1 MPDVCNCSVE
11 LQIEVLFA
19 LQEKTELAQ
28 EVKELKAR
36 CERLD
41 NLQGKLSDRR
51 SELELTNKKVTMHL
65 ATVEAT
71 LLQEKQF
78 HEKKDEQLRLLVE
91 SSSAQQSAAKEERAA
106 WLEQLDK
113 AEAVAQDARQALIQ
127 KQDHCQ
133 ELEHSL
139 AEVKGELVMCKKHKD
154 VADKQAEQL
163 LSELKIAQATL
174 NACETD
180 LEESKML
187 LMEKEAVI
195 LACEGQKAHRQ
206 VRSSHWQF
214 AYCLILW
221 PHTHCY
227 SCSCFG
233 CAC

>member
-1 MPDVCNCSVE
+1 MPDICNCSVE
-11 LQIEVLFA
+11 LQIEVLLA

-41 NLQGKLSDRR
+41 TLQGKLSDRR
-51 SELELTNKKVTMHL
+51 SELELTNKKVTTHL

-139 AEVKGELVMCKKHKD
+139 AEVKGELAMCKQHKD
-154 VADKQAEQL
+154 DADKQAEQL

-180 LEESKML
+180 LEESKIL
-187 LMEKEAVI
+187 LMEKEAAI
-195 LACEGQKAHRQ
+195 LACEGQKSHQQ
-206 VRSSHWQF
+206 VRS
-214 AYCLILW
+214 
-221 PHTHCY
+221 
-227 SCSCFG
+227 
-233 CAC
+233 